1 MLLVLLFKL
10 KCLVQA
16 KRDVLA
22 CSQTGSGKMA
32 AFLLPII
39 NNLLEE
45 GVAANVG
52 VREQSPQ
59 VIVVSPTR
67 ELANQVN
74 IT

>member
-1 MLLVLLFKL
+1 M
-10 KCLVQA
+10 
-16 KRDVLA
+16 LA
-22 CSQTGSGKMA
+22 CSQTGSGKTA

-59 VIVVSPTR
+59 VIVVTPTR

-74 IT
+74 ILKHNR